1 MDRFHLWAL
10 IILIFFAI
18 LLAIG
23 ILIKNLSAGSGPL
36 PPQSEPVKKSTKNEN
51 KNQKYPPWFHILF
64 AILLLSFCLRELA
77 GLGLLMV
84 SGPKQVSGVVTEI
97 EKSSGRGKSFLNKV
111 HIGKITVH
119 YILPNGIKKGEVYT
133 IQYTPLT
140 SRPIGVKR
148 LGHSIIEEQ

>member
-10 IILIFFAI
+10 IILILFAF

-23 ILIKNLSAGSGPL
+23 ILIENLSAGSEPL
-36 PPQSEPVKKSTKNEN
+36 QPPQSERVKKNNKNEN
-51 KNQKYPPWFHILF
+51 KNKKYPPWLHVLF

-97 EKSSGRGKSFLNKV
+97 EKSSGRGKSFRNKV
-111 HIGKITVH
+111 HIGEITVH

-140 SRPIGVKR
+140 LRPIGVKKLR
-148 LGHSIIEEQ
+148 